1 MLPLLNPVLSLST
14 ELEEEDDEP
23 PLFHAQNNVVKH
35 MYEDEEVDVVV
46 IDSRE
51 NDMMDNC
58 YNQTSS
64 MSRGTVSLEDKM
76 GKKCKYF
83 K

>member
-14 ELEEEDDEP
+14 ELEEEGDEP
-23 PLFHAQNNVVKH
+23 PCILFHAQNDVVKH

-51 NDMMDNC
+51 NNTMDNFDD
-58 YNQTSS
+58 QTSS

-76 GKKCKYF
+76 EKKCK
-83 K
+83 